1 MAEPEPLVGRVA
13 HLLQQAPLQPSRRHE
28 YCTRRAAVAVLLRLS
43 SYPEQPL
50 RNMEETVAWC
60 TSAKP
65 FVEIFFIKRA
75 TNPRDR
81 WSGHVRGIQCG
92 DDGSLF
98 GIVT

>member
-13 HLLQQAPLQPSRRHE
+13 HLMQQAPLQPTRRHE
-28 YCTRRAAVAVLLRLS
+28 NCTRRAAVAVLLRLS

-50 RNMEETVAWC
+50 RTLEEAVAWC
-60 TSAKP
+60 ASAKP

-81 WSGHVRGIQCG
+81 WSGHVPAMQRA
-92 DDGSLF
+92 DAGSLF
-98 GIVT
+98 GVVT